1 MNCLTMTLR
10 ILSQYLSTFRLPL
23 VAYSAPVFVVC
34 GILLDPEYTPVQ
46 EVLDEAFH
54 FKGLAP

>member
-46 EVLDEAFH
+46 EVLEQLSIL
-54 FKGLAP
+54 KG